1 MKMVLIGM
9 QMKLNLN
16 LLRSKGTAYIIQQN
30 SSMKLIIMLSAIN
43 VVKLIQ
49 ISSKLLNR
57 MKYVFSLVF
66 VSVFITKAAYSQNI
80 AVSLIPEPKSVKPL
94 QGNFNL
100 SAKTPIFYAGEEGK
114 VVAELFNEF
123 LSSNYGFKLKP
134 RAGKLSS
141 SDLKGVI
148 FKLDKS
154 AKPESYKLSVKEG
167 TIALSGNKAGL
178 FYGLQTLE
186 QLIPL
191 EKRSTLV
198 LPSVLVED
206 EPRFGYRGLMLDV
219 SRHFFSVSYVKKF
232 LDVMAHY
239 KLNRF
244 HWHLTDD
251 QGWRIEIKKYPKLQS
266 VAAWREP
273 VDNVKNSGFIKEG
286 RYGGYYTQEEV
297 KDVVAYAAKL
307 HITVIPEIEMPGHS
321 TAALAAYPH
330 LGCTGGPY
338 KVPQYGGITKDVYC
352 AGKDSTFLFL
362 QDVLAEV
369 IPLFP
374 GEYIHIGGDETPK
387 ERWSKCPRCQARI
400 KKEGL
405 KDEHELQSYF
415 VQRMEKFVNSKG
427 KKIIGWD
434 EILEGGLAP
443 NATVMSWRGE
453 NGGIAAARQN
463 HDVIMSPYTYLYL
476 DYYQGNAKTEP
487 PAFPAFLP
495 LAKVYSYEPFSDSLT
510 KEHHRFIKGVQG
522 NVWGENIRDGN
533 HANYMTYPR
542 ALALSEIA
550 WSPASAKNYNR
561 FLEKLKQRLAAMER
575 DQVNFRIPEPVN
587 FRDHITTENSV
598 EVNLSPTV
606 AGATVYYTLD
616 GTTPTTGS
624 KKYTQPLNIEL
635 RDNVQVNVKTLIVL
649 ESGRQ
654 SGVYSA
660 TYVKKPFK
668 AALAVNPQ
676 KKGISSKATSHRIPL
691 AKEMR
696 ISDAEST
703 GVLPDF
709 DLSTFASKPVLGVI
723 YEGYLLIDA
732 DSMYNFSVK
741 SDDGAVLY
749 IDDELIV
756 DNDGEHATV
765 ELSGS
770 VPLRKGYH
778 RIRLQYFDAGGGRH
792 LEVKAKKGSEDYQLE
807 DKLYT
812 N

>member
-1 MKMVLIGM
+1 
-9 QMKLNLN
+9 
-16 LLRSKGTAYIIQQN
+16 
-30 SSMKLIIMLSAIN
+30 
-43 VVKLIQ
+43 
-49 ISSKLLNR
+49 
-57 MKYVFSLVF
+57 MKYVLSLVF
-66 VSVFITKAAYSQNI
+66 VIFLIAHAAYSQDE

-100 SAKTPIFYAGEEGK
+100 SAKTAIFYEGEEGR
-114 VVAELFNEF
+114 VVAELFSEF
-123 LSSNYGFKLKP
+123 INSNYGFKSKP
-134 RAGKLSS
+134 RLIKLTTPG
-141 SDLKGVI
+141 LKGII
-148 FKLDKS
+148 FKFDEGVDLE
-154 AKPESYKLSVKEG
+154 AYKLFVKEG
-167 TIALSGNKAGL
+167 KVELSGNKAGL
-178 FYGLQTLE
+178 FYGLQTLQ

-191 EKRSTLV
+191 EKRSILV
-198 LPSVLVED
+198 LPAIMVED
-206 EPRFGYRGLMLDV
+206 EPRFQYRGLMLDV

-232 LDVMAHY
+232 LDVMSHY

-273 VDNVKNSGFIKEG
+273 VENVGNSGFIKDG

-297 KDVVAYAAKL
+297 KEVVAYAEKR

-321 TAALAAYPH
+321 TAALAAYPD

-338 KVPQYGGITKDVYC
+338 KVPQHGGITKDVYC

-387 ERWSKCPRCQARI
+387 DRWSKCPRCQARI
-400 KKEGL
+400 KKEDL

-415 VQRMEKFVNSKG
+415 VQRIEKFVISQG
-427 KKIIGWD
+427 RKIIGWD

-453 NGGIAAARQN
+453 SGGIAAARQN
-463 HDVIMSPYTYLYL
+463 HAVIMSPYTYLYL
-476 DYYQGNAKTEP
+476 DYYQGYAQSEP

-495 LAKVYSYEPFSDSLT
+495 LSQVYKYEPLSDSLT
-510 KEHHRFIKGVQG
+510 KEQHRFIKGVQG
-522 NVWGENIRDGN
+522 NVWGEYIRDGN

-550 WSPASAKNYNR
+550 WSPASAKDYNR
-561 FLEKLKQRLAAMER
+561 FLAKLKLRLAAMER
-575 DQVNFRIPEPVN
+575 EKVNFRIPEQVN
-587 FRDHITTENSV
+587 FEDLITTENSV
-598 EVNLSPTV
+598 EINLSPTV

-616 GTTPTTGS
+616 GTTPGIRSQKYS
-624 KKYTQPLNIEL
+624 KPLNVQL
-635 RDNVQVNVKTLIVL
+635 RDNIPIKVKTLVVL

-660 TYVKKPFK
+660 TYEKKPFK
-668 AALAVNPQ
+668 TALTVNPQ
-676 KKGISSKATSHRIPL
+676 KKGISSKATSQKISL

-696 ISDAEST
+696 ISDADSSV
-703 GVLPDF
+703 VLPYF
-709 DLSTFASKPVLGVI
+709 DLGSFASRPILGVI
-723 YEGYLLIDA
+723 YEGYLLADA
-732 DSMYNFSVK
+732 DGIYNFIVK
-741 SDDGAVLY
+741 SDDGAVIY

-765 ELSGS
+765 NRSGS
-770 VPLRKGYH
+770 VPLRKGFH
-778 RIRLQYFDAGGGRH
+778 KIRLHYFDAGGGRH
-792 LEVKAKKGSEDYQLE
+792 LEVIAKKGSEDYPLS
-807 DKLYT
+807 DRLYI

>member
-1 MKMVLIGM
+1 
-9 QMKLNLN
+9 
-16 LLRSKGTAYIIQQN
+16 
-30 SSMKLIIMLSAIN
+30 
-43 VVKLIQ
+43 
-49 ISSKLLNR
+49 
-57 MKYVFSLVF
+57 MKYIFSLMF
-66 VSVFITKAAYSQNI
+66 VIFLVTNAAYSQSE

-94 QGNFNL
+94 KGNFSL
-100 SAKTPIFYAGEEGK
+100 SAKTPLFYEGEEGR
-114 VVAELFNEF
+114 VIAELFNEF
-123 LSSNYGFKLKP
+123 INTNYGFKPKP
-134 RAGKLSS
+134 QAVKPSS
-141 SDLKGVI
+141 RGLKGVI
-148 FKLDKS
+148 FRLDKD
-154 AKPESYKLSVKEG
+154 ANPESYKLSVKEG
-167 TIALSGNKAGL
+167 LVELSGNKAGL
-178 FYGLQTLE
+178 FYGMQTLQ

-191 EKRSTLV
+191 EKRSILL
-198 LPSVLVED
+198 LPSILVED

-232 LDVMAHY
+232 LDVMSHF

-273 VDNVKNSGFIKEG
+273 VDNVKNSGFIKDG
-286 RYGGYYTQEEV
+286 RYGGYYTAEEV

-362 QDVLAEV
+362 EDVLAEI

-374 GEYIHIGGDETPK
+374 GDYIHIGGDETPK
-387 ERWSKCPRCQARI
+387 DRWSKCPHCQARI

-405 KDEHELQSYF
+405 KNEHELQSYF
-415 VQRMEKFVNSKG
+415 IQRIEKFMNSKG
-427 KKIIGWD
+427 RKIIGWD

-453 NGGIAAARQN
+453 SGGIAAARQN

-476 DYYQGNAKTEP
+476 DYYQGDAKTEP

-510 KEHHRFIKGVQG
+510 KEQHRFIKGVQG
-522 NVWGENIRDGN
+522 NVWGESIRDGS

-550 WSPASAKNYNR
+550 WSPASAKNYNH
-561 FLEKLKQRLAAMER
+561 FLEKLKLRLAAMER
-575 DQVNFRIPEPVN
+575 DQVNFRIPEPLN
-587 FRDHITTENSV
+587 LKDHTTTENSV
-598 EVNLSPTV
+598 EIDLSPTV
-606 AGATVYYTLD
+606 AGAIVHYTLD

-624 KKYTQPLNIEL
+624 QKYTRPFTIQL
-635 RDNVQVNVKTLIVL
+635 RDNVSVHVKTLIVL

-660 TYVKKPFK
+660 SYVKKPFK
-668 AALAVNPQ
+668 TALTVNPQ
-676 KKGISSKATSHRIPL
+676 KNGISSKATSQRVPL
-691 AKEMR
+691 AREMR
-696 ISDAEST
+696 ISDAESS
-703 GVLPDF
+703 GVLPSF
-709 DLSTFASKPVLGVI
+709 DLGSFASKSVLGVI
-723 YEGYLLIDA
+723 YEGYLLADA
-732 DSMYNFSVK
+732 DGMYNFSIK

-756 DNDGEHATV
+756 DNDGEHATI

-778 RIRLQYFDAGGGRH
+778 KIRLHYFDAGGGRH
-792 LEVKAKKGSEDYQLE
+792 LEVKAKKGSEDYQLK

-812 N
+812 Y